1 MLQPYTSAVVQPN
14 CNVDS
19 ASHPFYFS
27 RTSAERRPNF
37 SNRYIRQPC
46 LKTDT
51 SKLMGSLICFFNLL
65 FCSLFLFSVD
75 DTRISLDDCYS
86 TTPRET
92 RTYVGW
98 QPSLAA
104 VAAGETEATHFL
116 AGSHVGRLGLVR
128 DRNWWTPTR

>member
-1 MLQPYTSAVVQPN
+1 
-14 CNVDS
+14 
-19 ASHPFYFS
+19 
-27 RTSAERRPNF
+27 
-37 SNRYIRQPC
+37 
-46 LKTDT
+46 
-51 SKLMGSLICFFNLL
+51 MGSLICIFNLL

-104 VAAGETEATHFL
+104 VAGVAGVSPPSQ
-116 AGSHVGRLGLVR
+116 AGWHVGRLGLVR
-128 DRNWWTPTR
+128 DRSWWTPTR